1 MNQVEKM
8 EMQVAEEQD
17 GSAVVQMPP
26 GEMPENEEVDTKR
39 VSVDDQSDDDDHDD
53 GGDDGTPDVDP
64 EREAIRQARREER
77 QLKKKLQKAKAS
89 ESNHLIQALK
99 RQNEQMAERLAVLE
113 KRTAGSDLAR
123 LDKAIEDGH
132 LRLQY
137 AKMKIKEAAEMAD
150 GASLAEANEAWYEA
164 RRQVEALEALKKKA
178 VETDGSAKHS
188 VPKAPDPLLK
198 QQASRWMDRNKWYDP
213 NGGDMDS
220 QVATK
225 IDEKLVAEGWDP
237 TTPDYWDELDR
248 RLTKYLPHR
257 YNSDNDEFESRSSNR
272 RPRTVVTGSGRE
284 QSPSAK
290 PGEFRLSPERVRAIK
305 EAGKW
310 DNIAERNRMIKKYAE
325 YDRANKQ

>member
-1 MNQVEKM
+1 MNQTEKM

-26 GEMPENEEVDTKR
+26 GEMPEQPQDEPR
-39 VSVDDQSDDDDHDD
+39 QAASDDLDDDHDD
-53 GGDDGTPDVDP
+53 GDDGVPDVDP

-77 QLKKKLQKAKAS
+77 QLKKKLQKAKAN
-89 ESNHLIQALK
+89 ESNHLIQSLK

-137 AKMKIKEAAEMAD
+137 AKLKIKEAAEMAD

-178 VETDGSAKHS
+178 VETDSTARHS

-198 QQASRWMDRNKWYDP
+198 RHATNWMNRNDWYDP
-213 NGGDMDS
+213 NGSDMDS

-225 IDEKLVAEGWDP
+225 VDESLMKEGWDP
-237 TTPDYWDELDR
+237 LTADYWEELDR

-257 YNSDNDEFESRSSNR
+257 YNGGNDESTSRSSDR

-284 QSPSAK
+284 QSTSAK

-310 DNIAERNRMIKKYAE
+310 DNISERNRMIKKYAE

>member
-1 MNQVEKM
+1 MNQTEKM

-26 GEMPENEEVDTKR
+26 GEMPDLPHDEPRQTAAEDA
-39 VSVDDQSDDDDHDD
+39 DDDHDD
-53 GGDDGTPDVDP
+53 GDDGVPDVDP

-77 QLKKKLQKAKAS
+77 QLKKKLQKAKAT
-89 ESNHLIQALK
+89 ESNHLIQSLK

-137 AKMKIKEAAEMAD
+137 AKLKIKEAAEMAD

-178 VETDGSAKHS
+178 VENDSTAKHS

-198 QQASRWMDRNKWYDP
+198 RHANNWMARNNWYDP
-213 NGGDMDS
+213 QGGDMDS
-220 QVATK
+220 EVATK
-225 IDEKLVAEGWDP
+225 VDESLMKEGWDP
-237 TTPDYWDELDR
+237 TTEEYWDELDR

-257 YNSDNDEFESRSSNR
+257 YNGRNDESNSRSSDR

-284 QSPSAK
+284 QATSAK